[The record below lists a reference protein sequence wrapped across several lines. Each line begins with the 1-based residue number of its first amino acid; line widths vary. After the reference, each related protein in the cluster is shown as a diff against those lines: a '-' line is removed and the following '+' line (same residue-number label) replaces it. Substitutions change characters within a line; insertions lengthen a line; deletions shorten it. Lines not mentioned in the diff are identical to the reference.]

1 VARVSESAV
10 VSFSDDPT
18 GYSNHREREY
28 LHGSTPS
35 PLLVPYLL
43 IRRLDQEYGQGTQS
57 CEAEKIAK
65 GVLVSCMD
73 FVFRITRR
81 FTFTFVYSR
90 FRYCKFSVEP
100 HLYHGHTLFSCVY
113 DSLILQPT
121 VMGPLSN
128 SPYFPHP
135 RNYLVNTS
143 SDRWFF
149 VSAHECSNTMC
160 CDGESVVPMGEERR

>member
-1 VARVSESAV
+1 MPADESIRTPSQHVQLHRQAGLATYPGDFSDSES
-10 VSFSDDPT
+10 FRYGPT

-65 GVLVSCMD
+65 GVLASCMD

-81 FTFTFVYSR
+81 FAFTFIYSR

-100 HLYHGHTLFSCVY
+100 HLYHGHTFFSCVY
-113 DSLILQPT
+113 DSLSSNQQQWGLCQTRRIFPT
-121 VMGPLSN
+121 LGI
-128 SPYFPHP
+128 
-135 RNYLVNTS
+135 T
-143 SDRWFF
+143 W
-149 VSAHECSNTMC
+149 
-160 CDGESVVPMGEERR
+160 